1 MFVVSL
7 QEWKDALFTE
17 KLSDGYRKKILA
29 KSTQFFQKHTYTFQ
43 EFLDVINVN
52 CDIINKDETAI
63 KMIRLILNYCEK
75 KELLTT
81 DQLAQCRKK
90 IKTQKSGVDNHVPT
104 DQEIQQTISQLSP
117 NNQLMYLVYLMS
129 GVRKVE
135 GSYLLANI
143 HKLKAQQMDGFVKVT
158 MNYLRHNKNSYFCY
172 LPLEIYNR
180 LSAPHKPLSIN
191 SLEQEIKRK
200 KLIPIKYCRKWFYTK
215 CIELGIPESIADYY
229 QGRSA
234 NSVGSNHY
242 LSRQMLADK
251 NYILLCGVAI
261 NYY

>member
-1 MFVVSL
+1 MVSL
-7 QEWKDALFTE
+7 IEWKDALINANYS
-17 KLSDGYRKKILA
+17 KGYQKKIIA
-29 KSTQFFQKHTYTFQ
+29 KIPLIFSKSVYKNN
-43 EFLDVINVN
+43 ELVDVICDN

-104 DQEIQQTISQLSP
+104 DQEIQQTISQLTS

-143 HKLKAQQMDGFVKVT
+143 HKLKTQQMDGFVKVT

-172 LPLEIYNR
+172 LPLEIYNQ
-180 LSAPHKPLSIN
+180 LSTTQKPLSTN

-215 CIELGIPESIADYY
+215 CIELGIPDTIADYY
-229 QGRSA
+229 QGRTA

-242 LSRQMLADK
+242 LSRQLLADQ
-251 NYILLCGVAI
+251 NYSKMTSYLNTFNL
-261 NYY
+261 

>member
-1 MFVVSL
+1 MVSL
-7 QEWKDALFTE
+7 IEWKDALINANYS
-17 KLSDGYRKKILA
+17 KGYQKKIIA
-29 KSTQFFQKHTYTFQ
+29 KIPLIFQKHTYTFQ

-52 CDIINKDETAI
+52 NDKINKDETAI

-117 NNQLMYLVYLMS
+117 NNKLMYLVYLMS

-135 GSYLLANI
+135 LDYLIKNFSS
-143 HKLKAQQMDGFVKVT
+143 LKAQQFEGFVKIS
-158 MNYLRHNKNSYFCY
+158 MNYLRKTKNSYFCY
-172 LPLEIYNR
+172 LPLEVYSK
-180 LSAPHKPLSIN
+180 LSANYKQLSVSN
-191 SLEQEIKRK
+191 LEREIKRK

-229 QGRSA
+229 QGRTG
-234 NSVGSNHY
+234 NSIGSNHY
-242 LSRQMLADK
+242 LSRQLLADK
-251 NYILLCGVAI
+251 NYSEIVRYFNSFI
-261 NYY
+261 H

>member
-1 MFVVSL
+1 VLINANYS
-7 QEWKDALFTE
+7 KD
-17 KLSDGYRKKILA
+17 YQKKIIA
-29 KSTQFFQKHTYTFQ
+29 KIPLIFSKSVYKNN
-43 EFLDVINVN
+43 ELLDVINVN

-81 DQLAQCRKK
+81 DQLIQCRKK
-90 IKTQKSGVDNHVPT
+90 IKNHKSGIDNHVPT
-104 DQEIQQTISQLSP
+104 DQEIQQTLSQLSP
-117 NNQLMYLVYLMS
+117 NNQIVYLMYLVS

-135 GSYLLANI
+135 GNYLLANI
-143 HKLKAQQMDGFVKVT
+143 DKLKTQEMDGFVKVT

-172 LPLEIYNR
+172 LPLDICNQ
-180 LSAPHKPLSIN
+180 LSTNHKLLSIS

-200 KLIPIKYCRKWFYTK
+200 NLIPIKYCRKWFYTK

-234 NSVGSNHY
+234 RGVGNNHY
-242 LSRQMLADK
+242 LSRQLLADQ
-251 NYILLCGVAI
+251 NYSKMT
-261 NYY
+261 NYLKAFRP

>member
-1 MFVVSL
+1 MLINANYS
-7 QEWKDALFTE
+7 K
-17 KLSDGYRKKILA
+17 GYQKKIIA
-29 KSTQFFQKHTYTFQ
+29 KIPLFFSKHTYTFQ

-81 DQLAQCRKK
+81 NQLIQCRKK
-90 IKTQKSGVDNHVPT
+90 IKNHKSGIDNHVPT
-104 DQEIQQTISQLSP
+104 DQEIQQTLSQLSTS
-117 NNQLMYLVYLMS
+117 NQIVYLMYLVS

-143 HKLKAQQMDGFVKVT
+143 DKLKTQEIDGFVKVT

-172 LPLEIYNR
+172 LPLGVYSKLLVNHKR
-180 LSAPHKPLSIN
+180 LSVS
-191 SLEQEIKRK
+191 SLERELKTK
-200 KLIPIKYCRKWFYTK
+200 NLIPIKYCRKWFYTK

-229 QGRSA
+229 QGRTA
-234 NSVGSNHY
+234 RGVGNNHY
-242 LSRQMLADK
+242 LSRQLLADQ
-251 NYILLCGVAI
+251 NYSKMVSFLNSLF
-261 NYY
+261 